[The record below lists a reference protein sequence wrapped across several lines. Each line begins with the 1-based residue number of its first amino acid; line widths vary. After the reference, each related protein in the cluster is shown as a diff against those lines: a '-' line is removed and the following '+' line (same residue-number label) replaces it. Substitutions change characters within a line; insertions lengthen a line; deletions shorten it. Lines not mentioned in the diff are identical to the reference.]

1 MLPLS
6 ETPKTESQ
14 TGTQVLH
21 RASRLL
27 RAVAAKNRVGSRL
40 TDLCTAAG
48 IERPTGHRILQA
60 LVGEGL
66 LRQNEVSKRYYLGS
80 QIYEMGL
87 VATPRF
93 DIRDLCHPF
102 LQHIAAT
109 TGDSTFLTARAGFD
123 CVCLDRVEGQFP
135 IRVFIIE
142 VGLRRPL
149 NVGGGAISIMSCLP
163 DEEIDRILLANAGRC
178 RERFPRYS
186 EAVVRRLIEVTRSQG
201 CLTNDVIELPS
212 VRTFAMPVRNRDGSP
227 VAAVSTSTITS
238 RLEGHRLEMV
248 RATIAEA
255 VRGMEQQ
262 LAAHAEADVIDQRD
276 LR

>member
-6 ETPKTESQ
+6 ETPKSDHQ

-40 TDLCTAAG
+40 TDLCHVVG

-66 LRQNEVSKRYYLGS
+66 LRQNEVSKRYYLGT
-80 QIYEMGL
+80 QLYEMGL

-102 LQHIAAT
+102 LQGVAAI

-123 CVCLDRVEGQFP
+123 GVCLDRVEGNFP

-149 NVGGGAISIMSCLP
+149 NVGGGAITILSCLP
-163 DEEIDRILLANAGRC
+163 DEEIERILRANADRC

-186 EAVVRRLIEVTRSQG
+186 EASVRRLIDATRHQG
-201 CLTNDVIELPS
+201 FLTNDVIELPS
-212 VRTFAMPVRNRDGSP
+212 VRTFAMPIRHPDGSP
-227 VAAVSTSTITS
+227 VAAISTSTIS
-238 RLEGHRLEMV
+238 PRLDGERLETV
-248 RATIAEA
+248 RTAIAEA
-255 VRGMEQQ
+255 VRGIEAQ
-262 LAAHAEADVIDQRD
+262 LAAHAEAEAGQPDD

>member
-6 ETPKTESQ
+6 ETPKPETQ

-40 TDLCTAAG
+40 TDLCNVVG

-66 LRQNEVSKRYYLGS
+66 LRQNEVSKRYYLGT

-93 DIRDLCHPF
+93 DIRDMCHPF
-102 LQHIAAT
+102 LQGIASE
-109 TGDSTFLTARAGFD
+109 TGDSTFLTARVGFD
-123 CVCLDRVEGQFP
+123 GVCLDRVEGNFP

-149 NVGGGAISIMSCLP
+149 NVGGGAITILSCLE
-163 DEEIDRILLANAGRC
+163 DEEIERILRANAERC
-178 RERFPRYS
+178 RDRFPRYS
-186 EAVVRRLIEVTRSQG
+186 EANVRRLIETTRSQG
-201 CLTNDVIELPS
+201 FLTNEVIELPS
-212 VRTFAMPVRNRDGSP
+212 VRTFAMPIRNPDGSP
-227 VAAVSTSTITS
+227 VAAISTSTIS
-238 RLEGHRLEMV
+238 PRLDGERFEAV
-248 RATIAEA
+248 KATISEA
-255 VRGMEQQ
+255 VRGIEHQ
-262 LAAHAEADVIDQRD
+262 LATQAEADAG
-276 LR
+276 